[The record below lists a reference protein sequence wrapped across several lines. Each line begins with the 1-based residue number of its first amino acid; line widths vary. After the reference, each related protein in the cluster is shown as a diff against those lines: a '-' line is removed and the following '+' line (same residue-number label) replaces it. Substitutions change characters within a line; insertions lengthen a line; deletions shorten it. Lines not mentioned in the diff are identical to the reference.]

1 FDRSNVGWIGNP
13 TYFGWRWRPH
23 YQIVFGINGAWR
35 LFMGDGDKI
44 RVLIVDDNAETRE
57 NIRKLLQFESNIEV
71 VGTAK
76 SGREAIQLSQEITPD
91 VVLMDINM
99 PDMDG
104 IAATEEIRKHTP
116 SIQVV
121 ILSVQGDQN
130 YMRRAML
137 VGARDFLTKPPMPDD
152 LTATIRRAGAVA
164 REEREK
170 RAQAYVTLAGGITQ
184 SLVGV
189 RMTHGKIIMVYS
201 PKGGT
206 GCTTLA
212 VNLALALHN
221 DETRTM
227 LVDAN
232 MQFGDVAVF
241 MNVQGKNTILD
252 LTPRADELDPD
263 IIEEVMIKHAASGLH
278 ILAGPARPENA
289 EKVTAGQFSQ
299 VLKYLRQLYAYVVVD
314 TCTSLNDI
322 TLSVLDASDVIVLVA
337 TQEFPSIKNSRLFLD
352 LMITMGIPL
361 DKIAFVMN
369 RYDKRNT
376 ITPEKVAENLKQ
388 EVVAVI
394 PLDERV
400 VISSVNRGVPFVLDN
415 KARPSA
421 RGVFALAEALRVKL
435 KDTKGVETEKVLRR

>member
-1 FDRSNVGWIGNP
+1 
-13 TYFGWRWRPH
+13 
-23 YQIVFGINGAWR
+23 
-35 LFMGDGDKI
+35 MGDGDKI

-104 IAATEEIRKHTP
+104 IAATEEIRKKTP

-152 LTATIRRAGAVA
+152 LTAAIRRAGAVA

-170 RAQAYVTLAGGITQ
+170 RTPAYITPAGGITQ
-184 SLVGV
+184 PLAGV
-189 RMTHGKIIMVYS
+189 RMTPGKIIMVYS

-241 MNVQGKNTILD
+241 INVQGKNTILD
-252 LTPRADELDPD
+252 LALRADELDPD
-263 IIEEVMIKHAASGLH
+263 IVEEVLIKHAASGLH
-278 ILAGPARPENA
+278 IITGPTRPEHA

-314 TCTSLNDI
+314 TSTSLNDI
-322 TLSVLDASDVIVLVA
+322 SLSVLDVSDVIVLVA
-337 TQEFPSIKNSRLFLD
+337 TQDIPSIKNSRLFLD

-369 RYDKRNT
+369 RYDKRIT

-388 EVVAVI
+388 EVVAII

-415 KARPSA
+415 KTQPSA
-421 RGVFALAEALRVKL
+421 RGVLALAEALRVKL
-435 KDTKGVETEKVLRR
+435 KDTEGVETGKVLRR